1 MALSTKVP
9 HEDVVS
15 TSTSSTAHLWQHTHL
30 HKVIGI
36 SGYKICNRALVHGG
50 FCVRSFSSKAKTS
63 KRYDRYEVRCLV
75 HFWWEELKMSYWM
88 PFDIC
93 HMAWW
98 RRVTLAKRMEAGAGW
113 MCERIKPFGRHD
125 EQVGWSVLLSVLK
138 QLYNRDSARQKLF
151 RMMALGRN
159 LQITSILVD
168 LYSCIYIVVPAT
180 PSHQSQLVTVTAGR
194 KLRPTC
200 EVCEKVESRYRE
212 ELSAEIF
219 SRICQG

>member
-1 MALSTKVP
+1 
-9 HEDVVS
+9 
-15 TSTSSTAHLWQHTHL
+15 
-30 HKVIGI
+30 
-36 SGYKICNRALVHGG
+36 
-50 FCVRSFSSKAKTS
+50 
-63 KRYDRYEVRCLV
+63 
-75 HFWWEELKMSYWM
+75 M

-98 RRVTLAKRMEAGAGW
+98 RRVTLAKRMEAGAGCGKGWRCVSVSSLLGDMMNKLVGLSSSQYWSSFIIGTQHGKNLFW
-113 MCERIKPFGRHD
+113 MMHYVLFLFFKF
-125 EQVGWSVLLSVLK
+125 VSVV
-138 QLYNRDSARQKLF
+138 
-151 RMMALGRN
+151 LGRN

-168 LYSCIYIVVPAT
+168 LYSCIYIYIYTVVPAT
-180 PSHQSQLVTVTAGR
+180 PTSHQSQLVTVTAGR